1 MKLRGHH
8 LICLLGFRGLGYSP
22 EFVANM
28 DGIAERLRSSPETLI
43 EIVCQPDDICSYC
56 PFFGEKGC
64 EHKGPSSEKNRRG
77 QDKAV
82 IERLNIQAGERL
94 GWLEVE
100 ERLCTAINPQDLNVI
115 CRDCQWLPLGYCAEG
130 LKELAAGADKGLQ

>member
-1 MKLRGHH
+1 MRLRAHH
-8 LICLLGFRGLGYSP
+8 LLCLLGYRGLGYSP

-43 EIVCQPDDICSYC
+43 EIVCQPDDICSCC

-64 EHKGPSSEKNRRG
+64 EYEGPSSEKNRRG

-82 IERLNIQAGERL
+82 IERLNIKAGDKL
-94 GWLEVE
+94 NWLEV
-100 ERLCTAINPQDLNVI
+100 RGMIRRAISLQDLEKI
-115 CRDCQWLPLGYCAEG
+115 CQDCQWLPLGYCVEG
-130 LKELAAGADKGLQ
+130 LRS